1 VESVIDSED
10 SYKLTNADLN
20 SSDST
25 LSSDSP
31 EAGKTDTKKKRTL
44 MILFSAIIIAH
55 TNFIV
60 SYLWCNKF
68 LSYDK
73 NTLIE
78 IISNSS
84 NFLYIYNKPVK

>member
-1 VESVIDSED
+1 
-10 SYKLTNADLN
+10 
-20 SSDST
+20 
-25 LSSDSP
+25 
-31 EAGKTDTKKKRTL
+31 

-55 TNFIV
+55 INFIV

-68 LSYDK
+68 LSYNK